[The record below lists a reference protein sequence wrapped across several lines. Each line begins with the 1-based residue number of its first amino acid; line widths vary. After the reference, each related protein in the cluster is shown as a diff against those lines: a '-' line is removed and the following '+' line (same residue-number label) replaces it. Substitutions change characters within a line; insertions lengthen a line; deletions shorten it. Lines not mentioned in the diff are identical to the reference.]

1 MTRLLLAYL
10 VLLAAAPVLAQEPPK
25 AKKLP
30 FTVSKETTYVLGPV
44 DKDGYIDYVAAL
56 NQRLGKGVTAETNA
70 NVRIWQAVGP
80 TPEGGRGQP
89 AEFYK
94 YMGIDPPPAAGE
106 YFVDFYKYAR
116 DALGVVIAPDVND
129 DLSVAGR
136 YPWTAKDYPTVAV
149 WLAAMQKPM
158 DLVVEGCGRPH
169 YYSPMVPTVGP
180 NGPQGL
186 ISCLLPAIQKCRSL
200 AVALT
205 TRAMLRLGEGKTA
218 AAWADLVAAHR
229 LARHIGRGSTLIEGL
244 VSIAIEA
251 IVSHRE
257 LVFLDRAGLDAK
269 GIRACVRDLDALPP
283 IATAADMVDHGER
296 FFFLETVMR
305 VAAKGPGPLG
315 ELGLGILNES
325 DPRLPKR
332 AFEDVDWD
340 PALRDGNLVFDRLSA
355 ALRDPDLTRRKAAFD
370 KLEAQFKQLRAD
382 LADPDRP
389 LFEPDA
395 APQTKG
401 KVFGE
406 LFLCTLLPAVTKVSV
421 ASDRAQQ
428 TWANLRVAF
437 ALAEYRAEHKAY
449 PKALDELA
457 PKYLAKVPGDLFT
470 GKPLTYRPMGNGYL
484 LYSFGQNG
492 KDEEGRW
499 FDDEPRGDDPRVLM
513 PVIPPAKK

>member
-1 MTRLLLAYL
+1 MTRLGFACL
-10 VLLAAAPVLAQEPPK
+10 VLLAAAPVVAQEPPK

-30 FTVSKETTYVLGPV
+30 FTVSKETTYVTGPL

-89 AEFYK
+89 AEFFK

-116 DALGVVIAPDVND
+116 EVLGMMLVPDVND

-136 YPWTAKDYPTVAV
+136 YPWKATDYPTVAV

-169 YYSPMVPTVGP
+169 YFSPMIPTVGP
-180 NGPQGL
+180 NGSNGL
-186 ISCLLPAIQKCRSL
+186 ISCLLPAIQKCRGL
-200 AVALT
+200 AIALT

-229 LARHIGRGSTLIEGL
+229 LARHLGRGSTLIEGL

-251 IVSHRE
+251 IVSRNE

-269 GIRACVRDLDALPP
+269 GVRACVRDLDALPP
-283 IATAADMVDHGER
+283 MTTAADMVDHGER

-305 VAAKGPGPLG
+305 VIAKGPDVLDGFGVLDKD
-315 ELGLGILNES
+315 

-340 PALRDGNLVFDRLSA
+340 PALRDGNLVFNRLSA
-355 ALRDPDLTRRKAAFD
+355 AMRGPDLATRKAAFD
-370 KLEAQFKQLRAD
+370 KIEAQFKKLKAD
-382 LADPDRP
+382 LADNDDRP

-406 LFLCTLLPAVTKVSV
+406 ILLAGLVPAVVKVSV

-457 PKYLAKVPGDLFT
+457 PKYMAKVPGDLFT

-499 FDDEPRGDDPRVLM
+499 FDDDPRGDDPRVLM

>member
-1 MTRLLLAYL
+1 MTRLVLL
-10 VLLAAAPVLAQEPPK
+10 LLAAAPVVAQEPPK
-25 AKKLP
+25 AKKPP
-30 FTVSKETTYVLGPV
+30 FTVSKETTYVTGPV

-56 NQRLGKGVTAETNA
+56 NQRLGKGITAETNA

-80 TPEGGRGQP
+80 KPEGGNPMR
-89 AEFYK
+89 AEFFK
-94 YMGIDPPPAAGE
+94 YMGIAPPPEAGD
-106 YFVDFYKYAR
+106 YFIDFYKYAR
-116 DALGVVIAPDVND
+116 EILGVVLAPDVND

-136 YPWTAKDYPTVAV
+136 YPWTVKDFPTVAT
-149 WLAAMQKPM
+149 WLSAMQKPL
-158 DLVVEGCGRPH
+158 DLVVDGCARPH

-180 NGPQGL
+180 DGPNGL
-186 ISCLLPAIQKCRSL
+186 ISCLLPAIQKCRTL
-200 AVALT
+200 ATALT
-205 TRAMLRLGEGKTA
+205 TRAMLRLGEGKPE
-218 AAWADLVAAHR
+218 AAWADLVATHR
-229 LARHIGRGSTLIEGL
+229 LARHVGRGSTLIEGL
-244 VSIAIEA
+244 VSMAIEA
-251 IVSHRE
+251 IVSRSE

-269 GIRACVRDLDALPP
+269 GVRACVRDLDALPP
-283 IATAADMVDHGER
+283 MTTAADMVDHGER

-305 VAAKGPGPLG
+305 IAAKGLDAVEGFGVLDKD
-315 ELGLGILNES
+315 

-355 ALRDPDLTRRKAAFD
+355 AMGEPDPTLRKAAFD
-370 KLEAQFKQLRAD
+370 KIEAQFKKLKAD
-382 LADPDRP
+382 LMADEDRP

-406 LFLCTLLPAVTKVSV
+406 ILLCTLVPAVVKVSV
-421 ASDRAQQ
+421 ASGRAQQ

-449 PKALDELA
+449 PKSLNELA
-457 PKYLAKVPGDLFT
+457 PKYMAKVPGDLFT
-470 GKPLTYRPMGNGYL
+470 GKPLTYKAMGAGYL

-492 KDEEGRW
+492 KDDEGRW
-499 FDDEPRGDDPRVLM
+499 FDDVPQGDDPRVLM

>member
-1 MTRLLLAYL
+1 MTRLLL
-10 VLLAAAPVLAQEPPK
+10 VLLTAAPLLAQEPLK

-56 NQRLGKGVTAETNA
+56 NRRLGKGVTAETNA

-80 TPEGGRGQP
+80 RPEGGPDQP

-94 YMGIDPPPAAGE
+94 LMGMTPPPAAGE

-116 DALGVVIAPDVND
+116 EVLGLMLVPDTDD

-136 YPWTAKDYPTVAV
+136 YPWKGEDYPNVTL
-149 WLAAMQKPM
+149 WLAAMRKPL

-169 YYSPMVPTVGP
+169 YFSPMVPTVGP
-180 NGPQGL
+180 NGPNGL

-205 TRAMLRLGEGKTA
+205 TRAMLRLGEGKA
-218 AAWADLVAAHR
+218 DAAWADLVAAHR

-269 GIRACVRDLDALPP
+269 GVRACVRDLDALPP
-283 IATAADMVDHGER
+283 MTTAADMVDHGER
-296 FFFLETVMR
+296 LFFLETVMR
-305 VAAKGPGPLG
+305 VIVRGPEVLG
-315 ELGLGILNES
+315 EFGGLDGD

-332 AFEDVDWD
+332 AFENVDWD
-340 PALRDGNLVFDRLSA
+340 PALRDGNLVYDRLAA
-355 ALRDPDLTRRKAAFD
+355 ALGEPDLVRRKAAFD
-370 KLEAQFKQLRAD
+370 KLEAQFKQIKAD
-382 LADPDRP
+382 LAANKDQP

-406 LFLCTLLPAVTKVSV
+406 ILLADLVPAVAKVSV

-437 ALAEYRAEHKAY
+437 ALAGYRAEHKAY

-470 GKPLTYRPMGNGYL
+470 GKALTYRPMGTGYL